1 MNDQFILSP
10 FFMDDPIPAMRVL
23 AGEGWQINAPNVRG
37 DSIMDR
43 LSSLHRPLADRVSL
57 ALRAGRRPVVISGD
71 CCNSIP
77 VLAALQREQI
87 EPALVWLDA
96 HGDFN
101 TFETSPSGYIFG
113 MPLAMLC
120 GLGDLRLT
128 SAVGV
133 RKLPADRVILV
144 DGRDLDPGEHDLVV
158 KHKIHWVRD
167 IERVLIVLATE
178 LADRPIWVHF
188 DTDILDAADQPESSP
203 SMLYRVPNGPSLKRL
218 IALAEAIAKTGR
230 VVAVSVSMAIGAD
243 EADHTQTPGMRVL
256 RALLGQ

>member
-1 MNDQFILSP
+1 MPDQFILSP
-10 FFMDDPIPAMRVL
+10 FFMDGSVPEMRAL
-23 AGEGWQINAPNVRG
+23 AGEGWQINAPKVRG

-43 LSSLHRPLADRVSL
+43 LSSLHRPLADRVAL
-57 ALRAGRRPVVISGD
+57 ALRAGKRPVVVSGD

-87 EPALVWLDA
+87 DPALVWLDA

-128 SAVGV
+128 RAVGV
-133 RKLPADRVILV
+133 RALPADRVLLA
-144 DGRDLDPGEHDLVV
+144 DGRDLDPGERDLVI
-158 KHKIHWVRD
+158 KHKIHWSRD
-167 IERVLIVLATE
+167 IERVLLTLATE

-203 SMLYRVPNGPSLKRL
+203 SMLYRVPGGPSLGRML
-218 IALAEAIAKTGR
+218 DLAAGPR
-230 VVAVSVSMAIGAD
+230 GVDVDGD
-243 EADHTQTPGMRVL
+243 R
-256 RALLGQ
+256 RR

>member
-1 MNDQFILSP
+1 MPDQYILSP
-10 FFMDDPIPAMRVL
+10 FFMDGPIPEMRAL

-37 DSIMDR
+37 DNIMDR
-43 LSSLHRPLADRVSL
+43 LSSLHRPLADRIVL
-57 ALRAGRRPVVISGD
+57 ALRAGNRPVMISGD

-77 VLAALQREQI
+77 MLAALQREQI

-128 SAVGV
+128 RAVGV
-133 RKLPADRVILV
+133 RTLPADRVVLA

-158 KHKIHWVRD
+158 KHKIHWARE
-167 IERVLIVLATE
+167 IERVLITLATE

-188 DTDILDAADQPESSP
+188 DADILDAADQPESSP
-203 SMLYRVPNGPSLKRL
+203 SMLYRVPDGPSLARL
-218 IALAEAIAKTGR
+218 LNLAGAIAKTGR
-230 VVAVSVSMAIGAD
+230 VVAVSVSMAVGTGV
-243 EADHTQTPGMRVL
+243 EDHSQTPGMRVVN
-256 RALLGQ
+256 ALLG